1 MTIFQEIVSEEY
13 LTVSEVKEYLQKI
26 EKERSLDEDRE
37 LPYELARTIE
47 HVNRFSVLSAKEA
60 RELVNKLIE
69 LDKVNALTACK
80 IADLLPQS
88 RDELRSVYTQNR
100 HNLDGEELDKI
111 LVIVAEYV

>member
-47 HVNRFSVLSAKEA
+47 HVNRFSVLGAKEA

-69 LDKVNALTACK
+69 LDKVNTLTACK